1 MIKYSYLLLL
11 LLFGA
16 FNTVTAQ
23 LILKGKVTDEAT
35 GVGLP
40 FTAIDFNTGNTS
52 VMTDAEGKFSLQ
64 LKPGNYTVTIKS
76 LSYED
81 FSEKIVLRRD
91 TTIVFRLLQKNI
103 EKSAVVISAARTE
116 QNITD
121 VPVSME
127 ILKPRYIE
135 HSNQTT
141 METAIEQVPGVTVI
155 DGQANIRGGSG
166 FSYGAGTR
174 VLVLIDDLPVLAGDA
189 NDVKWSFMPIETV
202 EQVEVLKGA
211 SSALYGSSAL
221 NGVINMRTKYAK
233 DVPQT
238 TITTYGGVYDTPSNE
253 TMKWWNG
260 TRGIAGV
267 NFSHARK
274 IKNLDLVA
282 GGQYFNDAGYRQG
295 ETEERIRGNI
305 NLRYNFKKKPG
316 LTAGLAVNAQ
326 RAEGGN
332 FLIWENDTSGA
343 LIPSGGS
350 GENSTLSKYTTTR
363 ISIDPSLS
371 YSKGNASH
379 KLRSRYFMTENV
391 NNTEQGSQA
400 STTYTEYLF
409 RYVFSQVVNLTAGAT
424 ATFNK
429 VDGDLYGKQKSET
442 YGAYLQLDGQK
453 GIFTWSAGYRVE
465 KANISDDDLDAE
477 QLFRA
482 GINAHI
488 LKATW
493 LRTSYGQGFRFPAIA
508 EKYIR
513 TSVGNIVIYPNDS
526 LQTERGFSFEVG
538 ARQGFAVG
546 KWNGLL
552 DAAYFLTEYED
563 MMEFTFGAYGNP
575 FVDPLF
581 GLGFKSKNIGNT
593 RITGFEIGLTGDG
606 EIGKFRE
613 TISTGITLIDPIS
626 LDFNPA
632 VDTLANTSTENVLKY
647 RYRTMFK
654 LDTET
659 GYKKFYV
666 GLSARYYSF
675 MENIDKIFEVA
686 IPGVKIFRA
695 THDDGDWIF
704 DARLGFMMND
714 KLTLSAIVK
723 NFTNH
728 EWATRPADLQPPRS
742 FVMQLVVKL

>member
-1 MIKYSYLLLL
+1 MIKLRNLILLLL
-11 LLFGA
+11 CLQLSKANAQVLVKGIVTENLTGEGVPLIIVSFGSDK
-16 FNTVTAQ
+16 NTT
-23 LILKGKVTDEAT
+23 T
-35 GVGLP
+35 
-40 FTAIDFNTGNTS
+40 
-52 VMTDAEGKFSLQ
+52 TDAGGKFSIALQ
-64 LKPGNYTVTIKS
+64 PGNYNVIVKGLGYSDFKSTVNIS
-76 LSYED
+76 A
-81 FSEKIVLRRD
+81 D
-91 TTIVFRLLQKNI
+91 TNLFFRLTASTIDK
-103 EKSAVVISAARTE
+103 EAVVISATRAE

-121 VPVSME
+121 VPVSIE
-127 ILKPRYIE
+127 LLKPRYIE

-253 TMKWWNG
+253 TMKWWSGNRG
-260 TRGIAGV
+260 TAGV
-267 NFSHARK
+267 NFFHARK

-295 ETEERIRGNI
+295 ETEERIRGNF
-305 NLRYNFKKKPG
+305 NLRYNFKKLTG

-332 FLIWENDTSGA
+332 FLLWENDTSGA
-343 LIPSGGS
+343 LIPSGGT
-350 GENSTLSKYTTTR
+350 GENSTLSSYTTTR
-363 ISIDPSLS
+363 ISVDPSIS
-371 YSKGNASH
+371 YSKGKASH

-391 NNTEQGSQA
+391 NDTEQGSKA

-409 RYVFSQVVNLTAGAT
+409 RYSFSEAINLTAGAT
-424 ATFNK
+424 ATFNN

-442 YGAYLQLDGQK
+442 YGGYLQLDGQK

-465 KANISDDDLDAE
+465 KASISDTDLDAE

-488 LKATW
+488 LNATW
-493 LRTSYGQGFRFPAIA
+493 LRTSFGQGFRFPAIA

-513 TSVGNIVIYPNDS
+513 TSVGSIVIYPNDS

-538 ARQGFAVG
+538 ARQGFKIG
-546 KWNGLL
+546 EWKGLL

-575 FVDPLF
+575 FLDPLF

-593 RITGFEIGLTGDG
+593 RITGVEIGLTGDG
-606 EIGKFRE
+606 QIGKFRE
-613 TISTGITLIDPIS
+613 TISTGVTLIDPIS
-626 LDFNPA
+626 LDFNTA
-632 VDTLANTSTENVLKY
+632 VDTLTNTSTENVLKY

-659 GYKKFYV
+659 GYQKFYI
-666 GLSARYYSF
+666 GFSARYYSF

-686 IPGVKIFRA
+686 IPGVKNFRA

-704 DARLGFMMND
+704 DARLGFEMNE
-714 KLTLSAIVK
+714 KITLSAIVK
-723 NFTNH
+723 NLTNH
-728 EWATRPADLQPPRS
+728 EWATRPADMQPPRS